1 MTDSQKRAACQQK
14 RKAEKSNTKVG
25 TGNAP
30 TMTSYKTK
38 KSRNESLR
46 DLVKKILKE
55 SLR

>member
-1 MTDSQKRAACQQK
+1 MTDAQKKSACSQKR
-14 RKAEKSNTKVG
+14 RAEKSDPKVG